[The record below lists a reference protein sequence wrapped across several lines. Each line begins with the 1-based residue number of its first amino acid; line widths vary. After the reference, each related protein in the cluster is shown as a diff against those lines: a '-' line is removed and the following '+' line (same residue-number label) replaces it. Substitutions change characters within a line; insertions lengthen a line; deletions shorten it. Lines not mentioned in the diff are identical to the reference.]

1 MTVLTDVQ
9 SARIVEVYQRIGTI
23 YGTALETGHV
33 RNTVRDCI
41 KAAGIYDNMPLFAGR
56 VAPFEQTSIALP
68 PKGKINRY
76 ILTSVQNNTK
86 VFSKAWESLV
96 AYSKCKKSR
105 VHTSKLMVA
114 TFTYNKAR
122 FGNKS
127 VKRGQGPTT
136 SDLAPVWY
144 DPIVESYICDYQVEL
159 APGLIFCGEM
169 NIEPTAVRPLQGLDA
184 YTGRHSS
191 IFPHVKMHMASV
203 PSGKNEPTKFTYTT
217 GTVTKRNYI
226 AKKAGLKA
234 DFHHVYGGLI
244 VEVNC
249 RGDWFVRQLIATN
262 KGVICDL
269 DLKIDGKK
277 ITKGNRAKSIT
288 WGDIHEATL
297 DPEVDK
303 LAWGKGGMMEVLR
316 PEFQMMHDI
325 MDFRARNPH
334 VSRLNQVHDR
344 FKAYILGHDSVQEEV
359 RGVARFLKTTSRPWC
374 ETVIVHSNHDAFFKQ
389 WLRIGDYKND
399 PVNAIYFL
407 EAQLEVYKAV
417 RDDPSGSHNLL
428 QWAVHREFKDM
439 FQDEENWRAPNVRF
453 LDEDESFVL
462 LDIEHG
468 MHGHLGANGARGSAS
483 GMARMGRKSNRGHE
497 HSTGILE
504 GVYTSGLSGTNDQW
518 YNKGPSSWSP
528 SHIVTYCTGKRAI
541 YTMWNGGWRA

>member
-1 MTVLTDVQ
+1 MAALTDAQ
-9 SARIVEVYQRIGTI
+9 SAHIIEVYQRIGTI

-33 RNTVRDCI
+33 RNTIRDYI
-41 KAAGIYDNMPLFAGR
+41 KAAGIYDDKPLFAGR
-56 VAPFEQTSIALP
+56 VAPFEQTSLKLP

-76 ILTSVQNNTK
+76 IITSAQNNTK
-86 VFSKAWESLV
+86 VFSKVWDSLV
-96 AYSKCKKSR
+96 AYSKHKDKR
-105 VHTSKLMVA
+105 INTSMLMVA

-122 FGNKS
+122 FGNKA
-127 VKRGQGPTT
+127 VKLGKSPTA

-144 DPIVESYICDYQVEL
+144 DPIIEKYICDDQVEL

-169 NIEPTAVRPLQGLDA
+169 NILPTAVRPLTGLEV
-184 YTGRHSS
+184 YSGRSSS

-203 PSGKNEPTKFTYTT
+203 ASGKNEPTKFTYTT

-226 AKKAGLKA
+226 AKKEGLKA

-249 RGDWFVRQLIATN
+249 HGDWFVRQLIATN
-262 KGVICDL
+262 KGVICDM
-269 DLKIDGKK
+269 DLKIDGNK
-277 ITKGNRAKSIT
+277 ITRGHRAKSIT

-297 DPEVDK
+297 DPEVKD
-303 LAWGKGGMMEVLR
+303 LAWGKGGMMDVLR
-316 PEFQMMHDI
+316 PEYQMMHDV

-334 VSRLNQVHDR
+334 VIRMNQIHDR

-359 RGVARFLKTTSRPWC
+359 RGVAKFLKTTSRPWC
-374 ETVIVHSNHDAFFKQ
+374 ETVVVHSNHDAFFKQ

-399 PVNAIYFL
+399 PVNAVYFL
-407 EAQLEVYKAV
+407 EAQMEVYKAI
-417 RDDPSGSHNLL
+417 RDNPKGSHNLL
-428 QWAVHREFKDM
+428 KWGVEREFN
-439 FQDEENWRAPNVRF
+439 NWPKTELDYFPPIRF

-468 MHGHLGANGARGSAS
+468 MHGHQGANGSRGSAT
-483 GMARMGRKSNRGHE
+483 GMARMGRKANRGHE
-497 HSTGILE
+497 HSTGIFE
-504 GVYTSGLSGTNDQW
+504 GICTSGLSGTNDQW

>member
-1 MTVLTDVQ
+1 MAALTDAQ

-33 RNTVRDCI
+33 RGTIRDCI
-41 KAAGIYDNMPLFAGR
+41 RAAGIYDDKPLFAGR
-56 VAPFEQTSIALP
+56 VAPFEQTSLP
-68 PKGKINRY
+68 LPSKGKINRY
-76 ILTSVQNNTK
+76 ILTSAQNNTK
-86 VFSKAWESLV
+86 VFSKAWDSLIT
-96 AYSKCKKSR
+96 YSKRKEKRVETSR
-105 VHTSKLMVA
+105 LMVA

-122 FGNKS
+122 FGNKA
-127 VKRGQGPTT
+127 VKRGQEPTA

-144 DPIVESYICDYQVEL
+144 DPIIEPYICDDQVEL

-169 NIEPTAVRPLQGLDA
+169 NIEPTAVKPLQGLEV

-191 IFPHVKMHMASV
+191 IFPHVKMHMSSV
-203 PSGKNEPTKFTYTT
+203 ASGKNEPTKFTYTT

-249 RGDWFVRQLIATN
+249 RGDWFVRQLISTN
-262 KGVICDL
+262 KGVICDM
-269 DLKIDGKK
+269 DLKIDGIK
-277 ITKGNRAKSIT
+277 ITHRHRAKSIT

-297 DPEVDK
+297 DPEVAE
-303 LAWGKGGMMEVLR
+303 LAWGKGGMMDVLR
-316 PEFQMMHDI
+316 PEYQMMHDV
-325 MDFRARNPH
+325 MDFRARNGH
-334 VSRLNQVHDR
+334 TLKKHLIHDR
-344 FKAYILGHDSVQEEV
+344 FLAYIQGHDSVQTEV
-359 RGVARFLKTTSRPWC
+359 NNVARFLKESSREWC
-374 ETVIVHSNHDAFFKQ
+374 QTVVVNSNHDGFFKE

-407 EAQLEVYKAV
+407 EAQIEVYRAI
-417 RDDPSGSHNLL
+417 RDNPDEPHNLL
-428 QWAVHREFKDM
+428 RWAILREFDTM
-439 FQDEENWRAPNVRF
+439 QDGSAVPIRF
-453 LDEDESFVL
+453 LNEDESFVL

-468 MHGHLGANGARGSAS
+468 MHGHLGPNGSRGSAS
-483 GMARMGRKSNRGHE
+483 NMARMGRKANRAHE
-497 HSTGILE
+497 HSAGILE
-504 GVYTSGLSGTNDQW
+504 GTYTSGLSGDMDQG

-541 YTMWNGGWRA
+541 YTMWNGRWRA

>member
-1 MTVLTDVQ
+1 MASLTDAQ
-9 SARIVEVYQRIGTI
+9 SERIVEAYQRLGTI
-23 YGTALETGHV
+23 KGTSKETGHV

-41 KAAGIYDNMPLFAGR
+41 KAAGIYDSKPLFSGR
-56 VAPFEQTSIALP
+56 IAPFEQTSFPLP
-68 PKGKINRY
+68 AQGKINRY

-86 VFSKAWESLV
+86 IFSKAWESLV
-96 AYSKCKKSR
+96 AYSKRKDSR
-105 VHTSKLMVA
+105 VETSKLMVA

-122 FGNKS
+122 FGNKA
-127 VKRGQGPTT
+127 VKRGQAPTAA
-136 SDLAPVWY
+136 DLAPVWY
-144 DPIVESYICDYQVEL
+144 DPTIKHYICDDQVEL

-169 NIEPTAVRPLQGLDA
+169 NILPTAVRPLQGLEV

-191 IFPHVKMHMASV
+191 IFPHVKMHMASIA
-203 PSGKNEPTKFTYTT
+203 SGKNEATKFTYTT

-226 AKKAGLKA
+226 AKKEGLKA

-262 KGVICDL
+262 KGVICDM

-277 ITKGNRAKSIT
+277 ITKRNRAKSIV

-297 DPEVDK
+297 DPKVAE

-316 PEFQMMHDI
+316 PEFQMMHDVI
-325 MDFRARNPH
+325 DFRARNGH
-334 VSRLNQVHDR
+334 TLKRSLIHDR
-344 FKAYILGHDSVQEEV
+344 FLAFIQGHDSVQEEV
-359 RGVARFLKTTSRPWC
+359 RNVAKFLKESSRDWC
-374 ETVIVHSNHDAFFKQ
+374 RTVVVHSNHCAFFKE

-407 EAQLEVYKAV
+407 ETQLEVYRAI
-417 RDDPSGSHNLL
+417 RDHPDDPHNLL
-428 QWAVHREFKDM
+428 RWAVEREFADGLEPRP
-439 FQDEENWRAPNVRF
+439 FIQF

-468 MHGHLGANGARGSAS
+468 MHGHQGPNGSRGTA
-483 GMARMGRKSNRGHE
+483 GNMARMGRKANRGHE

-504 GVYTSGLSGTNDQW
+504 GVYTSGLSGNMDQG
-518 YNKGPSSWSP
+518 YNTGPSSWSQ
-528 SHIVTYCTGKRAI
+528 SHIVTYSNGKRAI
-541 YTMWNGGWRA
+541 YTMWNGGWRG